1 MTPLILYRA
10 YTVPKNASVDPRIHF
25 KCQCRGLVTWL
36 KAEKTVRSDQTGR
49 SHELKRVHCP
59 WTLEKVWDRPIND
72 FSVEPANIW
81 EFEEFFNIFSMI
93 KPLIRTKILAHNRS
107 YPFVSFHFP
116 WNDDAMVEVFLES
129 LELWISTAVDQMLG
143 SKKIQMLFYAQKS
156 WFLFNKTMCH
166 SQKAYWKTVF
176 KNHSLRQ
183 SLRPVSASFWTNG
196 RPFSA
201 WLSEFANIIPSS

>member
-1 MTPLILYRA
+1 MIHFEWRLLF
-10 YTVPKNASVDPRIHF
+10 YTVPKNASVDPRIYS
-25 KCQCRGLVTWL
+25 KCQCRGQVTWL
-36 KAEKTVRSDQTGR
+36 KSKTNGQSGR
-49 SHELKRVHCP
+49 SYEQSCKCGHFRCFKNVRLNVYSTELKTFHWP

-93 KPLIRTKILAHNRS
+93 KPLIRSKILVHSPS

-143 SKKIQMLFYAQKS
+143 SKKIQLLFYAQKS

-166 SQKAYWKTVF
+166 SQKAYWKT
-176 KNHSLRQ
+176 
-183 SLRPVSASFWTNG
+183 T
-196 RPFSA
+196 
-201 WLSEFANIIPSS
+201 

>member
-1 MTPLILYRA
+1 MSVHGSSDLTQVRKKRSEGIKVDDHMNSKGFIVHGKSLRPTNKRFFCRTSQHLRIWGILQYFL
-10 YTVPKNASVDPRIHF
+10 YDKTINTDKN
-25 KCQCRGLVTWL
+25 
-36 KAEKTVRSDQTGR
+36 
-49 SHELKRVHCP
+49 
-59 WTLEKVWDRPIND
+59 
-72 FSVEPANIW
+72 
-81 EFEEFFNIFSMI
+81 
-93 KPLIRTKILAHNRS
+93 LAHKRS

-143 SKKIQMLFYAQKS
+143 SKKIQLLFYAQNS